1 MDKKLILAVAGAGK
15 TYTLVSNLNLEE
27 KNLILA
33 FTNQNILNI
42 KKEIKKRYGEIP
54 KKVKIMTFHSF
65 VYQFFILPYKP
76 SILKFFDSD
85 NIKIKGITFEE
96 PLPRIKDGRPNLFY
110 IPQEKIG
117 HYIKN
122 DKCYCSLM
130 TKLIC
135 KVKNRRENLIKRS
148 IKNLGVFFDKIYID
162 EFQDFREYDYEFLEN
177 LLKNFKKILV
187 VGDYYQHSVSGK
199 NNTGKPFTSGKKIIS
214 YNEYLKKMEKLK
226 IEIDT
231 KSLLNSRRC
240 PKEICNFVKEK
251 LGINI
256 LANNNN
262 IGKVIF
268 LNDEEIEDILKDTE
282 IKKLVFKEAQ
292 KYKFNAINW
301 GYSKG
306 DTYDNTCVILSS
318 DFENL
323 DSEGIKEIS
332 SIITVNKLY
341 VALTRTKGNLYFI
354 KKSQFDLIKE
364 KYKKKQLLN

>member
-42 KKEIKKRYGEIP
+42 KKEIKKIYGEIP

-96 PLPRIKDGRPNLFY
+96 PLPKIKDGKPNLFY

-122 DKCYCSLM
+122 NKCYCSLM

-135 KVKNRRENLIKRS
+135 KVKNKRESLLKRS

-199 NNTGKPFTSGKKIIS
+199 NNTGKPFRSGKKIIS
-214 YNEYLKKMEKLK
+214 YNEYLKKIEKLK

-256 LANNNN
+256 SANNNN

-282 IKKLVFKEAQ
+282 IKKLVFRESE

-306 DTYDNTCVILSS
+306 DTYDDICVILIDKLERINSKE
-318 DFENL
+318 FEKPK
-323 DSEGIKEIS
+323 SE
-332 SIITVNKLY
+332 IILNKLY
-341 VALTRTKGNLYFI
+341 VALTRTKGNLYII
-354 KKSQFDLIKE
+354 KKSQFDPIKDN
-364 KYKKKQLLN
+364 YKKQLLN

>member
-1 MDKKLILAVAGAGK
+1 
-15 TYTLVSNLNLEE
+15 
-27 KNLILA
+27 
-33 FTNQNILNI
+33 
-42 KKEIKKRYGEIP
+42 
-54 KKVKIMTFHSF
+54 
-65 VYQFFILPYKP
+65 
-76 SILKFFDSD
+76 
-85 NIKIKGITFEE
+85 
-96 PLPRIKDGRPNLFY
+96 
-110 IPQEKIG
+110 
-117 HYIKN
+117 
-122 DKCYCSLM
+122 M

-135 KVKNRRENLIKRS
+135 KVKNRRENLLKRS
-148 IKNLGVFFDKIYID
+148 IKNLEVFFDKIYID

-199 NNTGKPFTSGKKIIS
+199 NNTGKAFTSGKKIIS

-282 IKKLVFKEAQ
+282 IKKLIFKEAQ

-364 KYKKKQLLN
+364 KYKKNSY